1 MSAFKAIAAM
11 SLNRVIG
18 NGLEIPWHIPEDF
31 KWFKE
36 TTMGQ
41 VLVMGRRTFDSI
53 GKALPGRETMVLSR
67 GDFSHPDVT
76 VIQSLD
82 EVAPRLEGRTAFIA
96 GGAQIY
102 EQALP
107 LCSDLF
113 LTIVQREVEGDVFF
127 PAFEDSFE
135 EESVLRAENE
145 FCIVHYKKRGL
156 N

>member
-1 MSAFKAIAAM
+1 MSTFQAIAAM

-53 GKALPGRETMVLSR
+53 GKALPGRETMVLTR

-82 EVAPRLEGRTAFIA
+82 EIAPLLKGRTAFIA

-113 LTIVQREVEGDVFF
+113 LTIVQREVEGNVFF
-127 PAFEDSFE
+127 PAFEDAFE
-135 EESVLRAENE
+135 EVSVLRAEKA
-145 FCIVHYKKRGL
+145 FCIVHYQNRHLK
-156 N
+156 